1 MAQTSCP
8 IELEPRTL
16 NEVELSQARELAAEV
31 VEKLEPNEASALF
44 VEGIIMHPIKE
55 GTHMDENES
64 QIEKLIDITKKAEN
78 ITHEEVCQCQCS
90 SCSTESQSYT
100 ITLKEP
106 LSAPF

>member
-1 MAQTSCP
+1 MAKTSCP

-31 VEKLEPNEASALF
+31 VQKLEPNEASALF

-55 GTHMDENES
+55 EATIIDENES
-64 QIEKLIDITKKAEN
+64 HIEKLIDITKKEET

-90 SCSTESQSYT
+90 IESQSYT